1 MPEDAGTGQKAVY
14 FSSKQA
20 EEIGFDK
27 FADRQARLHGI
38 YVLVLDRMQIRHNS
52 TDGVDIAQQESDI
65 VASCSHITELD
76 LSGNLFES
84 VDEVFRLCALFPKL
98 IRLVLDSNRFS
109 ALDYS
114 PDHAP
119 FSRVRTLSLSDTL
132 LSWPEAAVLAQKF
145 PALTDMTA
153 SRNELASLGLQIF
166 PSGLKSMDISNNGFT
181 SLDHLVG
188 LSTLHNLHSI
198 IIKHNPISL
207 AISTEEA
214 TVEFPSIV
222 EIDMAHSEVASWS
235 FISQVTNV
243 FPGMRHLRIAGAP
256 LFQSLRSA
264 DDKPLK
270 TEDGYMLTVA
280 RLPQLKT
287 LNFSPITDKERLNSE
302 IYYHSQIA
310 LELELAHASDVSS
323 ARDSAASKTTILARH
338 PRWLALCEEYGDP
351 VASARPDDATGA
363 TGTHNYNRNPNS
375 LGARLVHLTFML
387 NTDSTPHKISS
398 ATDST
403 RTLSTDYVWIQELP
417 RVYDIYSL
425 LGNVVA
431 HVSEEV
437 FPSKKIIPLYIRLF
451 WLSGEFRPKLHD
463 EKNSN
468 DSTKLAKEASDTVGS
483 THGHVLD
490 AGMVDWWDSSEEDD
504 SDMIADDHAGSI
516 LQEEV
521 EVELLPGSR
530 SIGSYIE
537 GRRARIRVVV
547 PPAAIVKGHG

>member
-20 EEIGFDK
+20 EEIGFEK

-52 TDGVDIAQQESDI
+52 ADGVDLASQETDI

-98 IRLVLDSNRFS
+98 TRLVIDSNRFS
-109 ALDYS
+109 TLDYS

-153 SRNELASLGLQIF
+153 SSNELASLSPQIF
-166 PSGLKSMDISNNGFT
+166 PPALKSLDIATNGFT
-181 SLDHLVG
+181 SLDRLVG

-198 IIKHNPISL
+198 VIKHNPISL
-207 AISTEEA
+207 AISAEDV

-222 EIDMAHSEVASWS
+222 EVDMAHSAVASWS
-235 FISQVTNV
+235 FFNQLPNV

-270 TEDGYMLTVA
+270 AEDGYMLTVA

-310 LELELAHASDVSS
+310 LELELAHASGVSP
-323 ARDSAASKTTILARH
+323 ARDAAASKTAILARH

-351 VASARPDDATGA
+351 VAPARPDDATGT

-387 NTDSTPHKISS
+387 NTESAPRTISS
-398 ATDST
+398 ATDSVGT
-403 RTLSTDYVWIQELP
+403 SPTDYLWIQELP

-431 HVSEEV
+431 HVSKEV
-437 FPSKKIIPLYIRLF
+437 YPSGKINPLCIRLF
-451 WLSGEFRPKLHD
+451 WLSGEFRPNLHD
-463 EKNSN
+463 ERKSD
-468 DSTKLAKEASDTVGS
+468 DSTKLAKEASCTVDS
-483 THGHVLD
+483 THEGALEPGV
-490 AGMVDWWDSSEEDD
+490 VDWWDSSEEDD
-504 SDMIADDHAGSI
+504 SDMIADDPADSM
-516 LQEEV
+516 LPEEV
-521 EVELLPGSR
+521 EVELLPGTR

-537 GRRARIRVVV
+537 GRRARIRVLI